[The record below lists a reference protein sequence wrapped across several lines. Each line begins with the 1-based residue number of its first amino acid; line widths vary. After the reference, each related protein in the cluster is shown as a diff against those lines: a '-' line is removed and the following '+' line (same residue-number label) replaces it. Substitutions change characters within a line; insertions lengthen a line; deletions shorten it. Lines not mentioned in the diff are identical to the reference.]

1 MPKIRYDDVVT
12 HRVQVR
18 RDILR
23 AAIPLFLE
31 RGIAATSMEEIARAA
46 GVARTTLYNYF
57 RHKEEI
63 LLTYVEEQFSR
74 AGAVERVAVA
84 QEEDPETALLRL
96 IELTM
101 AERTAPRHRDYER
114 LFTMLMEEASPT
126 ARQTVRRHL
135 EGLVERVRSAAEQ
148 VLERGTALGAF
159 DARPAGF
166 YTAVLLEMMDAAAR
180 SLQSGLLPDRRAACA
195 LVQERFLRLVR
206 PTPGPAA
213 P

>member
-1 MPKIRYDDVVT
+1 MPKIRYDDVAT

-18 RDILR
+18 QDILR
-23 AAIPLFLE
+23 AAIPLFLA
-31 RGIAATSMEEIARAA
+31 RGIAATSMEEIAAAA

-74 AGAVERVAVA
+74 AGAVERSAA
-84 QEEDPETALLRL
+84 AREQDPEAALRRL

-101 AERTAPRHRDYER
+101 AERTAPRHQDYER
-114 LFTMLMEEASPT
+114 LFTMLMEEASPA
-126 ARQTVRRHL
+126 ARQTVREHL
-135 EGLVERVRSAAEQ
+135 ERLVERVRAAAEQ
-148 VLERGTALGAF
+148 VLERGTAAGVF

-180 SLQSGLLPDRRAACA
+180 SLRAGLLPDRETACA

-206 PTPGPAA
+206 PTA
-213 P
+213 